1 MHTPQSYPMQRV
13 AGTIEVMLH
22 ALHIE
27 NLAIIDR
34 LEVAFE
40 AGFNALTG
48 ETGAGKSIL
57 IDALNLA
64 LGERTDISLIR
75 AGAEKLRVNAVFEV
89 PNDPE
94 LHALLGELGVEP
106 EDGLLYLSRE
116 VHTSGR
122 SIARINGQP
131 VPVSALKALGER
143 LIDMHGQ
150 HEHQSLLKPSS
161 HLEFLDR
168 WLGEPAL
175 KLRQQV
181 RETVSALRQ
190 TERELQEIVARER
203 EREQM
208 LDLYRFQVDEIRAAN
223 LQVGEDEQLETEA
236 RRLVYAEKL
245 VALAGNAYDAL
256 MGEHGAYDQAAS
268 ASRNLTEIARIDPS
282 VSPWGEMLE
291 SALVQLEEV
300 AHNLRAYAESIE
312 YDPARLEAVIERQE
326 LIKRLKR
333 KYGDTIEAVLQYAD
347 EAAAKLHAL
356 ETQTERRAA
365 LEAELARLQESAHAL
380 CEQLSALRRDGAQR
394 FANAVQTVLRTLAME
409 RAQFTVEV
417 RPKPMDATG
426 ADSVEF
432 LFSANPGEP
441 PRPLSKIASG
451 GEMSRVMLALKTVLA
466 DAAPVPT
473 LVFDEIDA
481 GIGGRTA
488 HAVGEQIAQLAQHC
502 QILCITHLPQI
513 ACRAKH
519 HLLIEKHT
527 DGAATRASVQP
538 LTGEARVQEIARML
552 AGAPSET
559 ALQHAR
565 ELLHGSSSA

>member
-1 MHTPQSYPMQRV
+1 MQRV
-13 AGTIEVMLH
+13 AGTIEVMLR

-64 LGERTDISLIR
+64 LGERADISLIR

-356 ETQTERRAA
+356 ETQTERRAE

-513 ACRAKH
+513 ACRANH

-527 DGAATRASVQP
+527 DGAMTRVAVQP

-552 AGAPSET
+552 AGTPTET

-565 ELLHGSSSA
+565 ELLGDLPSA

>member
-1 MHTPQSYPMQRV
+1 MQRV

-64 LGERTDISLIR
+64 LGERADISLIR

-356 ETQTERRAA
+356 ETQTERRAE

-488 HAVGEQIAQLAQHC
+488 HAVGEQIAQLARHC
-502 QILCITHLPQI
+502 QILCVTHLPQI
-513 ACRAKH
+513 ACRANH

-527 DGAATRASVQP
+527 DGAMTRVAVQP

-552 AGAPSET
+552 AGTPTET

-565 ELLHGSSSA
+565 ELLGDLPSA

>member
-1 MHTPQSYPMQRV
+1 M
-13 AGTIEVMLH
+13 
-22 ALHIE
+22 
-27 NLAIIDR
+27 
-34 LEVAFE
+34 
-40 AGFNALTG
+40 
-48 ETGAGKSIL
+48 
-57 IDALNLA
+57 
-64 LGERTDISLIR
+64 
-75 AGAEKLRVNAVFEV
+75 
-89 PNDPE
+89 
-94 LHALLGELGVEP
+94 
-106 EDGLLYLSRE
+106 
-116 VHTSGR
+116 
-122 SIARINGQP
+122 
-131 VPVSALKALGER
+131 
-143 LIDMHGQ
+143 
-150 HEHQSLLKPSS
+150 
-161 HLEFLDR
+161 
-168 WLGEPAL
+168 
-175 KLRQQV
+175 
-181 RETVSALRQ
+181 
-190 TERELQEIVARER
+190 
-203 EREQM
+203 
-208 LDLYRFQVDEIRAAN
+208 
-223 LQVGEDEQLETEA
+223 
-236 RRLVYAEKL
+236 
-245 VALAGNAYDAL
+245 
-256 MGEHGAYDQAAS
+256 
-268 ASRNLTEIARIDPS
+268 
-282 VSPWGEMLE
+282 
-291 SALVQLEEV
+291 
-300 AHNLRAYAESIE
+300 
-312 YDPARLEAVIERQE
+312 
-326 LIKRLKR
+326 
-333 KYGDTIEAVLQYAD
+333 LQYAD

-356 ETQTERRAA
+356 ETQTERRAE

-394 FANAVQTVLRTLAME
+394 FADAVQAALRTLAME

-513 ACRAKH
+513 ACRANH

>member
-1 MHTPQSYPMQRV
+1 MQRV

-64 LGERTDISLIR
+64 LGERADISLIR

-181 RETVSALRQ
+181 REAVSALRQ

-356 ETQTERRAA
+356 ETQTERRAE

-488 HAVGEQIAQLAQHC
+488 HAVGEQIAQLARHC
-502 QILCITHLPQI
+502 QILCVTHLPQI
-513 ACRAKH
+513 ACRANH

-527 DGAATRASVQP
+527 DGAMTRVAVQP

-552 AGAPSET
+552 AGTPTET

-565 ELLHGSSSA
+565 ELLGDLPSA

>member
-1 MHTPQSYPMQRV
+1 
-13 AGTIEVMLH
+13 MLH

-64 LGERTDISLIR
+64 LGERADISLIR
-75 AGAEKLRVNAVFEV
+75 AGAEKLRVNAVFEL

-94 LHALLGELGVEP
+94 LHALLGELGIEP

-116 VHTSGR
+116 VHACGR

-131 VPVSALKALGER
+131 VPVSALKAVGDR

-161 HLEFLDR
+161 HMEFLDR

-181 RETVSALRQ
+181 RQTVGALRQ
-190 TERELQEIVARER
+190 TERNLQEIVARER

-223 LQVGEDEQLETEA
+223 LQAGEDEQLETEA
-236 RRLVYAEKL
+236 RRLTHAEKL
-245 VALAGNAYDAL
+245 IALAGSAYDAL
-256 MGEHGAYDQAAS
+256 IGEHGAYDQTAS
-268 ASRNLTEIARIDPS
+268 ASRSLTEIARIDPS

-291 SALVQLEEV
+291 GALVQLEEV

-312 YDPARLEAVIERQE
+312 YDPTRLEAVIERQE

-356 ETQTERRAA
+356 ETQTERRAE

-394 FANAVQTVLRTLAME
+394 FADAVQAALRTLAME

-513 ACRAKH
+513 ACRANH

>member
-1 MHTPQSYPMQRV
+1 MQRV

-64 LGERTDISLIR
+64 LGERADISLIR
-75 AGAEKLRVNAVFEV
+75 AGADKLRVNAVFEV

-181 RETVSALRQ
+181 REAVSALRQ

-236 RRLVYAEKL
+236 RRLVNAEKL

-356 ETQTERRAA
+356 ETQTERRAE

-513 ACRAKH
+513 ACRANH

-527 DGAATRASVQP
+527 DGAMTRVAVQP

-552 AGAPSET
+552 AGTPTET

-565 ELLHGSSSA
+565 ELLGDLPSA

>member
-1 MHTPQSYPMQRV
+1 
-13 AGTIEVMLH
+13 MLH

-64 LGERTDISLIR
+64 LGERADTSLIR
-75 AGAEKLRVNAVFEV
+75 AGAERLRVNAVFEL
-89 PNDPE
+89 PDDAD
-94 LHALLGELGVEP
+94 LQAHLAELGVEP

-116 VHTSGR
+116 VQASGR

-131 VPVSALKALGER
+131 APTSALKAIGDR
-143 LIDMHGQ
+143 LIDLHGQ

-175 KLRQQV
+175 RLREQV
-181 RETVSALRQ
+181 RQTVNALRQ
-190 TERELQEIVARER
+190 TERDLQELTARER

-208 LDLYRFQVDEIRAAN
+208 LDLYRFQVDEIRQAN
-223 LQVGEDEQLETEA
+223 LQAGEDEQLETEA
-236 RRLVYAEKL
+236 RRLTHAEKL
-245 VALAGNAYDAL
+245 MALAGNAYDAL
-256 MGEHGAYDQAAS
+256 LGEQGAYDQTAA
-268 ASRNLTEIARIDPS
+268 AARCLTEIARIDPS
-282 VSPWGEMLE
+282 VAAWGEQLDG
-291 SALVQLEEV
+291 ALAHLEEV
-300 AHNLRAYAESIE
+300 ARNLRAYAESIE
-312 YDPARLEAVIERQE
+312 YDPTRLEEVIERQE
-326 LIKRLKR
+326 LLKRLKR

-356 ETQTERRAA
+356 ETQTERRAE
-365 LEAELARLQESAHAL
+365 LEAEQARLQAEAHTL
-380 CEQLSALRRDGAQR
+380 CEQLSALRREGAQR
-394 FANAVQTVLRTLAME
+394 FADAVQAALRTLAME
-409 RAQFTVEV
+409 RAQFVVEA
-417 RPKPMDATG
+417 RPKPMDTTG

-488 HAVGEQIAQLAQHC
+488 HAVGEQIAQLARHC

-513 ACRAKH
+513 ACRAGR

-527 DGAATRASVQP
+527 DGAATRVSVQP

-552 AGAPSET
+552 AGTPTET

-565 ELLHGSSSA
+565 ELLHNAPTQ

>member
-1 MHTPQSYPMQRV
+1 MQRV

-64 LGERTDISLIR
+64 LGERADISLIR

-181 RETVSALRQ
+181 REAVSALRQ

-268 ASRNLTEIARIDPS
+268 ASRNLTDIARIDPS

-356 ETQTERRAA
+356 ETQTERRAE

-502 QILCITHLPQI
+502 QILCVTHLPQI
-513 ACRAKH
+513 ACRANH

-527 DGAATRASVQP
+527 DGAMTRVAVQP

-552 AGAPSET
+552 AGTPTET

-565 ELLHGSSSA
+565 ELLGDLPSA

>member
-1 MHTPQSYPMQRV
+1 MQRV

-64 LGERTDISLIR
+64 LGERADISLIR

-181 RETVSALRQ
+181 REAVSALRQ

-356 ETQTERRAA
+356 ETQTERRAE

-394 FANAVQTVLRTLAME
+394 FANAVQAALRTLAME

-488 HAVGEQIAQLAQHC
+488 HAVGEQIAQLARHC
-502 QILCITHLPQI
+502 QILCVTHLPQI
-513 ACRAKH
+513 ACRANH

-527 DGAATRASVQP
+527 DGAMTRVAVQP

-552 AGAPSET
+552 AGTPTET

-565 ELLHGSSSA
+565 ELLGDLPSA

>member
-1 MHTPQSYPMQRV
+1 MQRV

-64 LGERTDISLIR
+64 LGERADISLIR

-181 RETVSALRQ
+181 REAVSALRQ

-300 AHNLRAYAESIE
+300 SHNLRAYAESIE

-356 ETQTERRAA
+356 ETQTERRAE

-394 FANAVQTVLRTLAME
+394 FANAVQAALRTLAME

-488 HAVGEQIAQLAQHC
+488 HAVGEQIAQLARHC
-502 QILCITHLPQI
+502 QILCVTHLPQI
-513 ACRAKH
+513 ACRANH

-527 DGAATRASVQP
+527 DGAMTRVAVQP

-552 AGAPSET
+552 AGTPTET

-565 ELLHGSSSA
+565 ELLGDLPSA

>member
-1 MHTPQSYPMQRV
+1 MQRV
-13 AGTIEVMLH
+13 AGTIEAMLH

-64 LGERTDISLIR
+64 LGERADISLIR

-106 EDGLLYLSRE
+106 EDGLLYLCRE

-131 VPVSALKALGER
+131 APVSALKALGER

-236 RRLVYAEKL
+236 RRLMHAEKL

-256 MGEHGAYDQAAS
+256 MGENGAYDQAAS

-291 SALVQLEEV
+291 GALAQLEEV

-356 ETQTERRAA
+356 ETQTERRAE

-394 FANAVQTVLRTLAME
+394 FADAVQAVLRTLAME

-417 RPKPMDATG
+417 RPKPMDTTG

-441 PRPLSKIASG
+441 LRPLNKIASG

-488 HAVGEQIAQLAQHC
+488 HAVGEKIAQLARHC
-502 QILCITHLPQI
+502 QILCVTHLPQI
-513 ACRAKH
+513 ACRANH

-527 DGAATRASVQP
+527 DGAATRVSVQP
-538 LTGEARVQEIARML
+538 LTGEARVLEIARML
-552 AGAPSET
+552 AGTPTEA

-565 ELLHGSSSA
+565 ELLNDSASA

>member
-1 MHTPQSYPMQRV
+1 
-13 AGTIEVMLH
+13 MLH

-34 LEVAFE
+34 LEVHFT
-40 AGFNALTG
+40 AGLNALTG

-64 LGERTDISLIR
+64 LGERADPTLIR
-75 AGAEKLRVNAVFEV
+75 AGAEKLRVNAVFEL
-89 PNDPE
+89 PNDAE
-94 LHALLGELGVEP
+94 LRALLDELGVEP
-106 EDGLLYLSRE
+106 EEGLLYLSRE
-116 VHTSGR
+116 VQAGGR

-131 VPVSALKALGER
+131 TPLNALKAVGER
-143 LIDMHGQ
+143 LVDLHGQ

-175 KLRQQV
+175 SLRAQV
-181 RETVSALRQ
+181 RETVQALRQ
-190 TERELQEIVARER
+190 AERELAELTERER

-208 LDLYRFQVDEIRAAN
+208 LDLYRFQVDEIRKAN
-223 LQVGEDEQLETEA
+223 LQPGEDEQLETEE
-236 RRLVYAEKL
+236 RRLTHAEKL
-245 VALAGNAYDAL
+245 IALAGGAYDAL
-256 MGEHGAYDQAAS
+256 MSENGAYDQAAH

-282 VSPWGEMLE
+282 IAEWGDMLE
-291 SALVQLEEV
+291 GALAQIEEV
-300 AHNLRAYAESIE
+300 ARNLRAYAESIE
-312 YDPARLEAVIERQE
+312 YDPARLEEVIARLE

-333 KYGDTIEAVLQYAD
+333 KYGDTIEAVLEYAAHA
-347 EAAAKLHAL
+347 ESKLHAL
-356 ETQTERRAA
+356 ETQTERREA
-365 LEAELARLQESAHAL
+365 LEAQIAELQARAVAL
-380 CEQLSALRRDGAQR
+380 CEQLSQLRKAGAQR
-394 FANAVQTVLRTLAME
+394 FAETVQACLRDLAME
-409 RAQFTVEV
+409 RAEFLVEV
-417 RPKPMDATG
+417 RPKPMDASG

-451 GEMSRVMLALKTVLA
+451 GEMSRVMLALKTALA

-481 GIGGRTA
+481 GLGGRTA
-488 HAVGEQIAQLAQHC
+488 HAVGEKLAELARHC

-513 ACRAKH
+513 ASRARY
-519 HLLIEKHT
+519 HLAIEKQT
-527 DGAATRASVQP
+527 DGDTTRVQVHS
-538 LTGEARVQEIARML
+538 LEGEARVHEIARML
-552 AGAPSET
+552 TGEPTET

-565 ELLHGSSSA
+565 ELLQVG

>member
-1 MHTPQSYPMQRV
+1 MQRV
-13 AGTIEVMLH
+13 AGTIEAMLH

-64 LGERTDISLIR
+64 LGERADISLIR

-106 EDGLLYLSRE
+106 EDGLLYLCRE

-131 VPVSALKALGER
+131 APVSALKALGER

-236 RRLVYAEKL
+236 RRLMHAEKL

-256 MGEHGAYDQAAS
+256 MGENGAYDQAAS

-291 SALVQLEEV
+291 GALAQLEEV

-356 ETQTERRAA
+356 ETQTERRAE

-394 FANAVQTVLRTLAME
+394 FADAVQAVLRTLAME

-417 RPKPMDATG
+417 RPKPMDTTG

-441 PRPLSKIASG
+441 PRPLNKIASG

-488 HAVGEQIAQLAQHC
+488 HAVGEKIAQLARHC
-502 QILCITHLPQI
+502 QILCVTHLPQI
-513 ACRAKH
+513 ACRANH

-527 DGAATRASVQP
+527 DGAATRVSVQP
-538 LTGEARVQEIARML
+538 LTGEARVLEIARML
-552 AGAPSET
+552 AGTPTEA

-565 ELLHGSSSA
+565 ELLNDSASA

>member
-1 MHTPQSYPMQRV
+1 
-13 AGTIEVMLH
+13 MLH

-64 LGERTDISLIR
+64 LGERADISLIR

-94 LHALLGELGVEP
+94 LHALLGELGIEP

-356 ETQTERRAA
+356 ETQTERRAE

-513 ACRAKH
+513 ACRANH

-527 DGAATRASVQP
+527 DGAMTRVAVQP

-552 AGAPSET
+552 AGTPTET

-565 ELLHGSSSA
+565 ELLGDLPSA

>member
-1 MHTPQSYPMQRV
+1 MQRV

-64 LGERTDISLIR
+64 LGERADISLIR

-181 RETVSALRQ
+181 REAVSALRQ

-236 RRLVYAEKL
+236 RRLMYAEKL

-268 ASRNLTEIARIDPS
+268 ASRNLTEIARVDPS

-356 ETQTERRAA
+356 ETQTERRAE

-488 HAVGEQIAQLAQHC
+488 HAVGEQIAQLARHC
-502 QILCITHLPQI
+502 QILCVTHLPQI
-513 ACRAKH
+513 ACRANH

-527 DGAATRASVQP
+527 DGAMTRVAVQP

-552 AGAPSET
+552 AGTPTET

-565 ELLHGSSSA
+565 ELLGDLPSA

>member
-1 MHTPQSYPMQRV
+1 MQRV

-64 LGERTDISLIR
+64 LGERADISLIR

-236 RRLVYAEKL
+236 RRLMYAEKL

-356 ETQTERRAA
+356 ETQTERRAE

-394 FANAVQTVLRTLAME
+394 FADAVQTVLRTLAME

-417 RPKPMDATG
+417 RPKPMDTTG

-513 ACRAKH
+513 ACRANH

-527 DGAATRASVQP
+527 DGAMTRVAVQP

-552 AGAPSET
+552 AGTPTET

-565 ELLHGSSSA
+565 ELLGDLPSA

>member
-1 MHTPQSYPMQRV
+1 
-13 AGTIEVMLH
+13 
-22 ALHIE
+22 LHIE

-64 LGERTDISLIR
+64 LGERADISLIR
-75 AGAEKLRVNAVFEV
+75 AGAEKLRVNAVFEL

-181 RETVSALRQ
+181 REAVSALRQ

-356 ETQTERRAA
+356 ETQTERRAE

-488 HAVGEQIAQLAQHC
+488 HAVGEQIAQLARHC
-502 QILCITHLPQI
+502 QILCVTHLPQI
-513 ACRAKH
+513 ACRANH

-527 DGAATRASVQP
+527 DGAMTRVAVQP

-552 AGAPSET
+552 AGTPTET

-565 ELLHGSSSA
+565 ELLGDLPSA

>member
-1 MHTPQSYPMQRV
+1 
-13 AGTIEVMLH
+13 MLH

-64 LGERTDISLIR
+64 LGERSDISLIR
-75 AGAEKLRVNAVFEV
+75 AGAEKLRVNAVFEL

-94 LHALLGELGVEP
+94 LHALLGELGIEP

-116 VHTSGR
+116 VHASGR
-122 SIARINGQP
+122 SIARINGAACSRQRAQSRRRPPNRHAWAARTPIAAQAQQP
-131 VPVSALKALGER
+131 HGVSG
-143 LIDMHGQ
+143 
-150 HEHQSLLKPSS
+150 SLAGRACAESAPAGTP
-161 HLEFLDR
+161 DR
-168 WLGEPAL
+168 QRVAPDRARPAGDC
-175 KLRQQV
+175 R
-181 RETVSALRQ
+181 
-190 TERELQEIVARER
+190 RER

-223 LQVGEDEQLETEA
+223 LQAGEDEHLETEA
-236 RRLVYAEKL
+236 RRLTHAEKL
-245 VALAGNAYDAL
+245 IALAGSAYDAL
-256 MGEHGAYDQAAS
+256 MGEHGAYDQTAS
-268 ASRNLTEIARIDPS
+268 ASRSLTEIARIDPS

-291 SALVQLEEV
+291 GALVQLEEV
-300 AHNLRAYAESIE
+300 AHNLRTYAESIE

-356 ETQTERRAA
+356 ETQTERRAE

-394 FANAVQTVLRTLAME
+394 FADAVQAALRTLAME

-513 ACRAKH
+513 ACRANH

>member
-1 MHTPQSYPMQRV
+1 
-13 AGTIEVMLH
+13 MLH
-22 ALHIE
+22 SLHIE

-34 LEVAFE
+34 LEVHFA
-40 AGFNALTG
+40 AGLNALTG

-57 IDALNLA
+57 IDALSLA
-64 LGERTDISLIR
+64 LGERADPDLIR
-75 AGAEKLRVNAVFEV
+75 AGAEKLRVNAVFEL

-94 LHALLGELGVEP
+94 LCALLSELGVEP
-106 EDGLLYLSRE
+106 EEGLLYLSRE
-116 VHTSGR
+116 VQAGGR

-131 VPVSALKALGER
+131 APLSTLRAIGER
-143 LIDMHGQ
+143 LVDLHGQ

-175 KLRQQV
+175 SLRAQV
-181 RETVSALRQ
+181 RETVQALRQ
-190 TERELQEIVARER
+190 AERELQELTERER

-208 LDLYRFQVDEIRAAN
+208 LDLYRFQVDEIRKAH

-236 RRLVYAEKL
+236 RRLTHAEKL
-245 VALAGNAYDAL
+245 MALAGGAYDAL
-256 MGEHGAYDQAAS
+256 MGEQSAYDRAAE
-268 ASRNLTEIARIDPS
+268 ASRNLTEIARIDPT
-282 VSPWGEMLE
+282 VAEWRDWLE
-291 SALVQLEEV
+291 NALVHIEEV
-300 AHNLRAYAESIE
+300 ARHLRAYAESIE
-312 YDPARLEAVIERQE
+312 YDPARLEEVIARLE

-333 KYGDTIEAVLQYAD
+333 KYGDTIEAVLQYAED
-347 EAAAKLHAL
+347 AEAKLRAL
-356 ETQTERRAA
+356 ETQSERREV
-365 LEAELARLQESAHAL
+365 LEAQIAELQAHAKAL
-380 CEQLSALRRDGAQR
+380 CAELSQMRQAGARR
-394 FANAVQTVLRTLAME
+394 FAETVQACLRDLAME
-409 RAQFTVEV
+409 RAEFFVEV
-417 RPKPMDATG
+417 RPKPMDTSG

-451 GEMSRVMLALKTVLA
+451 GEMSRVMLALKTALA

-488 HAVGEQIAQLAQHC
+488 HAVGEKLATLAHHC

-513 ACRAKH
+513 ASRATH
-519 HLLIEKHT
+519 HLAIEKQT
-527 DGAATRASVQP
+527 DGTATRVQ
-538 LTGEARVQEIARML
+538 LHTLEGESRVREIARML
-552 AGAPSET
+552 TGEPTET

-565 ELLHGSSSA
+565 ELLQQSRNRIESGVYTG

>member
-1 MHTPQSYPMQRV
+1 
-13 AGTIEVMLH
+13 MLH

-64 LGERTDISLIR
+64 LGERADTSLIR
-75 AGAEKLRVNAVFEV
+75 AGAARLRVNAIFEL
-89 PNDPE
+89 PDDPD
-94 LHALLGELGVEP
+94 LHAHLAELGVEP

-116 VHTSGR
+116 VQASGR

-131 VPVSALKALGER
+131 APTSALKAIGDR
-143 LIDMHGQ
+143 LIDLHGQ

-175 KLRQQV
+175 RLREQV
-181 RETVSALRQ
+181 RHTVNALRQ
-190 TERELQEIVARER
+190 TERDLQELTARER

-208 LDLYRFQVDEIRAAN
+208 LDLYRFQVDEIRQAN
-223 LQVGEDEQLETEA
+223 LQAGEDEQLETEA
-236 RRLVYAEKL
+236 RRLMHAEKL
-245 VALAGNAYDAL
+245 IALAGNAYDAL
-256 MGEHGAYDQAAS
+256 LGEQGAYDQTATAA
-268 ASRNLTEIARIDPS
+268 RCLTEIARIDPS
-282 VSPWGEMLE
+282 VAPWGELLE
-291 SALVQLEEV
+291 GALAQLEEV
-300 AHNLRAYAESIE
+300 ARNLRAYAESIE
-312 YDPARLEAVIERQE
+312 YDPTRLEEVIERQE
-326 LIKRLKR
+326 LLKRLKR

-356 ETQTERRAA
+356 ETQTERRAE
-365 LEAELARLQESAHAL
+365 LEAEQARLQAEAHTL
-380 CEQLSALRRDGAQR
+380 CEQLSALRREGAQR
-394 FANAVQTVLRTLAME
+394 FADAVQAALRTLAME
-409 RAQFTVEV
+409 RAQFVVEA
-417 RPKPMDATG
+417 RPKPMDTTG

-488 HAVGEQIAQLAQHC
+488 HAVGEQIAQLARHC

-513 ACRAKH
+513 ACRAGR

-527 DGAATRASVQP
+527 DGAATRVSVQP

-552 AGAPSET
+552 AGTPTET

-565 ELLHGSSSA
+565 ELLHNAPTQ

>member
-1 MHTPQSYPMQRV
+1 MQRV

-64 LGERTDISLIR
+64 LGERADISLIR

-181 RETVSALRQ
+181 REAVSALRQ

-236 RRLVYAEKL
+236 RRLVNAEKL

-356 ETQTERRAA
+356 ETQTERRAE

-488 HAVGEQIAQLAQHC
+488 HAVGEQIAQLARHC
-502 QILCITHLPQI
+502 QILCVTHLPQI
-513 ACRAKH
+513 ACRANH

-527 DGAATRASVQP
+527 DGAMTRVAVQP

-552 AGAPSET
+552 AGTPTET

-565 ELLHGSSSA
+565 ELLGDLPSA